1 MKGLVE
7 IINRETERVFIV
19 GVQLKGQ
26 DAWCIDESLDE
37 LEELVVTAGGEVAG
51 RGTQRLDRV
60 NAATFIGPGKAREF
74 AEQCKEA
81 EVDTV
86 VFDEELS
93 PAQGRNLEKIFE
105 CKILD
110 RTALILDIFSQR
122 ARTREGKLQVELAQL
137 NHLLPRLTRFW
148 THLSRQKG
156 GIGMRG
162 GEGESQLEVDRR
174 NVRERID
181 KIQRDLE
188 LVMRHRSV
196 QRTGR
201 KRNQWPL
208 GSLVGYTNAGK
219 STLFNAITDCGA
231 GGFSSAV
238 GEMGEEVGARVELDH
253 KGRPTAVPVTLDQ
266 LHGA

>member
-1 MKGLVE
+1 M
-7 IINRETERVFIV
+7 NRETERVFIV
-19 GVQLKGQ
+19 GVQLQGQ
-26 DAWCIDESLDE
+26 DKWRIDESLDE
-37 LEELVVTAGGEVAG
+37 LEELVGTAGGEITG
-51 RGTQRLDRV
+51 RGMQRLDRI

-74 AEQCKEA
+74 AEQCDEA
-81 EVDTV
+81 RVDTV
-86 VFDEELS
+86 VFDEELT
-93 PAQGRNLEKIFE
+93 PAQGRNLEKVFE

-174 NVRERID
+174 KVRERID

-188 LVMRHRSV
+188 MV
-196 QRTGR
+196 
-201 KRNQWPL
+201 
-208 GSLVGYTNAGK
+208 
-219 STLFNAITDCGA
+219 
-231 GGFSSAV
+231 
-238 GEMGEEVGARVELDH
+238 
-253 KGRPTAVPVTLDQ
+253 
-266 LHGA
+266 

>member
-37 LEELVVTAGGEVAG
+37 LEELVGTAGGEVAG

-137 NHLLPRLTRFW
+137 NHLLPR
-148 THLSRQKG
+148 
-156 GIGMRG
+156 
-162 GEGESQLEVDRR
+162 
-174 NVRERID
+174 
-181 KIQRDLE
+181 
-188 LVMRHRSV
+188 
-196 QRTGR
+196 
-201 KRNQWPL
+201 
-208 GSLVGYTNAGK
+208 
-219 STLFNAITDCGA
+219 
-231 GGFSSAV
+231 
-238 GEMGEEVGARVELDH
+238 
-253 KGRPTAVPVTLDQ
+253 
-266 LHGA
+266 